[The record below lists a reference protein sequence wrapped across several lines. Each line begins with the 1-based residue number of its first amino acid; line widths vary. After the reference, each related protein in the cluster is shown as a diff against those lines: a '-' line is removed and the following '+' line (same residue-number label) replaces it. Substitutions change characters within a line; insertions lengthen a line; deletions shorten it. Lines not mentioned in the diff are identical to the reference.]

1 MASGYAFWEFTN
13 GEDNLSGSKNDNSMA
28 NNVNVVLIGSSIII
42 RGYCLNDLTKNLNE
56 VRFLL
61 LEYARRARNLR

>member
-1 MASGYAFWEFTN
+1 MAKCS
-13 GEDNLSGSKNDNSMA
+13 DNINNLTGSKNAISMA
-28 NNVNVVLIGSSIII
+28 NNVNAVLIGSSIII

-61 LEYARRARNLR
+61 LEYARRAKNLR